1 MRNGTG
7 LQLKK
12 SLQYLTVWY
21 IITSFAQR
29 TSKMAGRPRVF
40 NEEDILNSAIDVF
53 WAKGYDATTTED
65 LLQCMNLN
73 KGSLYHAFGSKRD
86 LFIRALDHFSNHS
99 LRAIDL
105 QIRSAETPMT
115 GIRKFFTDLA
125 AANIQVHLKGCFM
138 GNTIAELASTD
149 PELKDRAAASLRA
162 MEDLFFKYLEAAR
175 KSKELKTK
183 EDTRILARYL
193 VTVWNGLNI
202 TRRIYAQKSALE
214 PLIKMQLE
222 PLH

>member
-1 MRNGTG
+1 
-7 LQLKK
+7 
-12 SLQYLTVWY
+12 
-21 IITSFAQR
+21 
-29 TSKMAGRPRVF
+29 MAGRPRIF
-40 NEEDILNSAIDVF
+40 DEEEILNRAIDVF

-73 KGSLYHAFGSKRD
+73 KGSLYHTFGSKRD
-86 LFIRALDHFSNHS
+86 LFIRALDHFSSHS
-99 LRAIDL
+99 WRALDL
-105 QIRSAETPMT
+105 QIRSAETPIA
-115 GIRKFFTDLA
+115 GIRKFFSELA
-125 AANIQVHLKGCFM
+125 TTGAQVHLKGCFM

-149 PELKDRAAASLRA
+149 PELKEKAAASLRA
-162 MEDLFFKYLEAAR
+162 MEDLFYKYLEAAR

-202 TRRIYAQKSALE
+202 TRRMYAQKGILE

-222 PLH
+222 PLY